1 MRNQA
6 AGSSAVDSAAVDTVD
21 TAAVDTTAED
31 STAVHQLAADTAA
44 AAAAAA
50 ADTADTAA
58 ADTAAETV
66 SIGQEGPQLLKSWS
80 QCWRS
85 LADGRSSAV
94 AVAVADTVAEIPEKT
109 DTSDH

>member
-31 STAVHQLAADTAA
+31 STAVHQLAADTA

>member
-44 AAAAAA
+44 AAA
-50 ADTADTAA
+50 ADTAA